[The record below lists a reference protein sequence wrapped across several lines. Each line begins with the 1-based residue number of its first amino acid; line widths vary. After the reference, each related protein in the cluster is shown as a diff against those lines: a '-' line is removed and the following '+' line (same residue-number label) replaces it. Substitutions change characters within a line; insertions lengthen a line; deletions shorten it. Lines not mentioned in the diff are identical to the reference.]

1 MGQPKSWMGGL
12 VETVGLKSK
21 GMGRQVF
28 LKAMGTLA
36 FLMGSQP
43 EDGSSQPPLLS
54 PLNRL
59 KFSRMIFQDFFS
71 SLKVRFFCPMLLS
84 PSER

>member
-12 VETVGLKSK
+12 GETVGLKSK
-21 GMGRQVF
+21 GIGRQVF

-36 FLMGSQP
+36 FLMGSRP
-43 EDGSSQPPLLS
+43 RDGPSQPPLSS

-59 KFSRMIFQDFFS
+59 KLSRMIFQDFFS
-71 SLKVRFFCPMLLS
+71 SRRVRFFCPMLLS